1 MPTKDSRRFTDKH
14 KEQVK
19 RFLEVLL
26 DYRKYE
32 NIEAEW
38 KKGNPE
44 PYHLFVNKTTKEDLA
59 EKAYSDRDFYKNPK
73 KYSEDLKEYNK
84 KREKYKS
91 YIQTAMAYLED
102 LKILVRK
109 SPKKGAA
116 AKNLRF
122 YLRLAS
128 QNKEEIFQSIF
139 EDKWKQKREEL
150 LKIHPKTQKHS
161 NIEVEQAV
169 MGVEVKGEITIIKYM
184 VKFKGD
190 LDTIRQHQEKIRQA
204 IMEISRDSRNKIVG
218 TKEGCVI
225 IEFEG
230 SLEGFKR
237 LESKIK
243 SGELTE
249 ILEFPILE
257 VKQIDELVSEEA
269 DDIGFKLTQWFD
281 NIKINDWVYDIGM
294 QASRLVKQLNNDMT
308 VAVLKDHS
316 AAEKDNL
323 LDNIVSKIP
332 AEWLSEIG
340 LDSSQIPSNQ
350 ILIRLLNS
358 SNLDYIKFI
367 AYELGDLTNIPGEII
382 DTLANR
388 IPTIT
393 DRETRWQLALT
404 LGKLEPENLLGAVG
418 QTKTIEFPT
427 DDWFD
432 LFLALRVSE
441 DDLIDVLIQVSSATD
456 EYLPVGLQVCLLD
469 ETEEIFSKVETHEEE
484 RYLSLEFTGGIDQLF
499 SIKFSL
505 GDSDMIENFV
515 I

>member
-1 MPTKDSRRFTDKH
+1 MPRLISRRFTDND
-14 KEQVK
+14 KEKVEKFVQ
-19 RFLEVLL
+19 VLL
-26 DYRKYE
+26 DYQKHE
-32 NIEAEW
+32 KIEAEW
-38 KKGNPE
+38 QEGNPE
-44 PYHLFVNKTTKEDLA
+44 PYHLVVKNTTKEDLVRIIYA
-59 EKAYSDRDFYKNPK
+59 RNCVGE
-73 KYSEDLKEYNK
+73 ELQ
-84 KREKYKS
+84 KYKS
-91 YIQTAMAYLED
+91 YIQTAIAYLED
-102 LKILVRK
+102 LKILVRH

-139 EDKWKQKREEL
+139 EDKWKQKRENFSKTPS
-150 LKIHPKTQKHS
+150 KIQEHS
-161 NIEVEQAV
+161 NIQVEQAV
-169 MGVEVKGEITIIKYM
+169 VGVEVQGEITIIKYM

-249 ILEFPILE
+249 ILGFPILE
-257 VKQIDELVSEEA
+257 VQQIDELASEDA
-269 DDIGFKLTQWFD
+269 ADIGFKLTQWFD
-281 NIKINDWVYDIGM
+281 NIQINDWVYDIGM
-294 QASRLVKQLNNDMT
+294 QASRLVKELNNDTT
-308 VAVLKDHS
+308 VAVLKGNP
-316 AAEKDNL
+316 AVEKNNL

-332 AEWLSEIG
+332 AKWLSKIG
-340 LDSSQIPSNQ
+340 LDSSEIPSNQ
-350 ILIRLLNS
+350 ILIRLLNINN
-358 SNLDYIKFI
+358 SNLDCIKFI

-382 DTLANR
+382 DTLANC

-393 DRETRWQLALT
+393 DSETLWQLALT

-418 QTKTIEFPT
+418 KTKTIEFPT

-432 LFLALRVSE
+432 LFLALRVNE

-456 EYLPVGLQVCLLD
+456 EYLPVGLQVSLLD
-469 ETEEIFSKVETHEEE
+469 ETEEIFSKVETNEEE
-484 RYLSLEFTGGIDQLF
+484 RYLSLEFIGGIDQFF

>member
-1 MPTKDSRRFTDKH
+1 MPTEKSRTFTDKH

-19 RFLEVLL
+19 RFLEALL
-26 DYRKYE
+26 DYQKYE
-32 NIEAEW
+32 KIEAEW
-38 KKGNPE
+38 QEGNPE
-44 PYHLFVNKTTKEDLA
+44 PHHLVVNKTTKKDLA
-59 EKAYSDRDFYKNPK
+59 EKAYSDQDFYKNPQ
-73 KYSEDLKEYNK
+73 KYENELYQKEQ
-84 KREKYKS
+84 RKYKS

-102 LKILVRK
+102 LKILVRH

-122 YLRLAS
+122 DLRLTS
-128 QNKEEIFQSIF
+128 QNKQEIFQSIF
-139 EDKWKQKREEL
+139 EDKWKQKRENLSNNPSIIQE
-150 LKIHPKTQKHS
+150 HS

-169 MGVEVKGEITIIKYM
+169 AGVEVKGEITIIKYM

-230 SLEGFKR
+230 SLEGFNR

-249 ILEFPILE
+249 ISGFPILE
-257 VKQIDELVSEEA
+257 VQQIDELAFSDA
-269 DDIGFKLTQWFD
+269 ADIGFKLTQWFD
-281 NIKINDWVYDIGM
+281 NIQINDWVYDIGI

-308 VAVLKDHS
+308 VAVLKGNP
-316 AAEKDNL
+316 AAEKNNL

-332 AEWLSEIG
+332 PEWLSEMG
-340 LDSSQIPSNQ
+340 LDSSQFSSNQ

-358 SNLDYIKFI
+358 SNLDCIKFI
-367 AYELGDLTNIPGEII
+367 AYELGDLTNFPGEII

-393 DRETRWQLALT
+393 DSETSWQLALT
-404 LGKLEPENLLGAVG
+404 LGKFQPENLLGAVG

-432 LFLALRVSE
+432 LFLALRVNE

-469 ETEEIFSKVETHEEE
+469 ETEEIFSKVEANEEK
-484 RYLSLEFTGGIDQLF
+484 RYLSLEFTGGIDQFF